1 MLPRRLLLS
10 TAAAG
15 LAQKARAQDR
25 LPGRPL
31 RMILPVSVGGLTDA
45 VGRILADQI
54 GSVLGRV
61 VVPENVVGAGS
72 TLGALALLRAPADGY
87 TLMVATNNHP
97 VMHELYPNFPHDP
110 VTAFAPIALAA
121 RQSFLLAVHTD
132 VPARDVPELL
142 AWLRGQGSSVNYG
155 AGTPGTTNAM
165 AGELLKI
172 AMGLDFTIVP
182 YRASAAAVQ
191 DLAAG
196 RLQMTI
202 ETPTMI
208 RPMVEAG
215 RVRVLAISAAARS
228 PDWPD
233 LPTLQEAGVP
243 DYEVTAW
250 QILMTRP
257 DIPPEAMTTL
267 KAAARTA
274 LADPATVER
283 LRRIGV
289 ETWPDSSPEAALA
302 YLRAEVVRWAPVA
315 ARIR

>member
-15 LAQKARAQDR
+15 LAQKARAQER
-25 LPGRPL
+25 FPARPI

-45 VGRILADQI
+45 VGRILAEQV
-54 GSVLGRV
+54 GGVLGRV

-72 TLGALALLRAPADGY
+72 TLGALALLRAPADG

-142 AWLRGQGSSVNYG
+142 AWLRRQGGSVNYG

-165 AGELLKI
+165 AGELLKL

-202 ETPTMI
+202 ETPTML
-208 RPMVEAG
+208 RPLVEAG
-215 RVRVLAISAAARS
+215 RVRALAISAAARS

-233 LPTLQEAGVP
+233 LPTLQEVGVP
-243 DYEVTAW
+243 GYEVTAW
-250 QILMTRP
+250 QILLTRP
-257 DIPPEAMTTL
+257 DIPPEAMDTL
-267 KAAARTA
+267 RHAARTT
-274 LADPATVER
+274 LVDPTTVER

-302 YLRAEVVRWAPVA
+302 HLRAEVARWAPVA
-315 ARIR
+315 AKIR